1 VALAQV
7 ARLRQRPDQRDHH
20 RVWRAQWHLRQW
32 RDPPRRRSVR
42 LPRHSVQPW
51 PRMRGHVSPLRRDR
65 PHRALQD
72 HDPRSIVPRRRSD
85 QP

>member
-20 RVWRAQWHLRQW
+20 RAQWHLRQW

-51 PRMRGHVSPLRRDR
+51 PRTRGRVSPLRRDR
-65 PHRALQD
+65 PHRALRD

-85 QP
+85 RP